1 MKFIVTG
8 GASIKNNLGD
18 QAMIFTLIE
27 FLRRKYDDV
36 EITVFDEDAYF
47 SKELVNNFNF
57 KILPD
62 IPMIHKIKKIN
73 RILYLLYK
81 LLGKGVRFSNDIE
94 EEIIREYE
102 TCDYIF
108 QIAGFGLS
116 SQMEYK
122 NVLSRLWDLAYAKKL
137 KKKITML
144 PQSIGPFDYSGFKKI
159 LFSHYLRKLINYPDF
174 VLCRE
179 KMGRDILMDF
189 GCAKAE
195 IEYDIVVSRP
205 NKLDYAFIGRY
216 EKRKPPEYDIDKE
229 KDVVLV
235 PNFRFLNHIGLEEL
249 CGIYKEIISE
259 CIRITNGKVYI
270 FNHEMKDDR
279 DLSYA
284 IYERFS
290 NDNRVI
296 LIDSG
301 FDCLD
306 VEEFFKNFAMGI
318 ATRWHSYVH
327 MIRTGLP
334 AVIIGWAEK
343 YLETASDFKQMDNL
357 FDIRRLTNEKDILQA
372 VKRVYNNRADIAGKI
387 VERENEIKK
396 TFCLERITK
405 HIAREE

>member
-18 QAMIFTLIE
+18 QAMIFTLVE
-27 FLRRKYDDV
+27 FLLRKYDNT

-47 SKELVNNFNF
+47 NIELVDNFNF

-73 RILYLLYK
+73 RGLYLLYR
-81 LLGKGVRFSNDIE
+81 LFGKGVRFSNDIE
-94 EEIIREYE
+94 EEIIHEYE

-108 QIAGFGLS
+108 QIAGFGIS

-137 KKKITML
+137 KKKIIML
-144 PQSIGPFDYSGFKKI
+144 PQSIGPFDFTGIRKV
-159 LFSHYLRKLINYPDF
+159 LFSHYLKKFINYPEF

-179 KMGRDILMDF
+179 KMGLDVLANF
-189 GCAKAE
+189 GCVKAE
-195 IEYDIVVSRP
+195 IENDIVVSRP
-205 NKLDYAFIGRY
+205 NKLDYAFIGRN
-216 EKRKPPEYDIDKE
+216 EKENSPEFDIDKE
-229 KDVVLV
+229 KDIVLV
-235 PNFRFLNHIGLEEL
+235 PNSRLLNHIGLEEL
-249 CGIYKEIISE
+249 CEIYIEIINE

-279 DLSYA
+279 DVSNA

-296 LIDSG
+296 QINGG

-306 VEEFFKNFAMGI
+306 AEEFFKNFAMGI
-318 ATRWHSYVH
+318 AARWHSYVH
-327 MIRTGLP
+327 MLRAGLP
-334 AVIIGWAEK
+334 VVIIGWAEK
-343 YLETASDFKQMDNL
+343 YLETARDFKQMDNL
-357 FDIRRLTNEKDILQA
+357 FDIRRIKSEKDILQA
-372 VKRVYNNRADIAGKI
+372 VKRVYNNRTEIARKI

-396 TFCLERITK
+396 TFCLDRITK
-405 HIAREE
+405 NIATEE